1 MESGRPKHHACPND
15 FPELTP
21 NQRVVLSLDKQG
33 LLGPAIQAFEGLGS
47 SRLLP
52 ASRHLVSGRRH
63 HRKSHASLEQRR
75 SAAWRRKIVIVCQLN
90 VVEADI
96 IAKIE
101 IARRFALCLFSE
113 MIQFIIGIDLISI
126 RAGF

>member
-21 NQRVVLSLDKQG
+21 NQRVVLSPNKQG
-33 LLGPAIQAFEGLGS
+33 LLGPAIQAFKGLGS

-63 HRKSHASLEQRR
+63 HRKSHASLEQRQ
-75 SAAWRRKIVIVCQLN
+75 SAAWRRKIAVCQLN

-101 IARRFALCLFSE
+101 IAIRFALCLFSE